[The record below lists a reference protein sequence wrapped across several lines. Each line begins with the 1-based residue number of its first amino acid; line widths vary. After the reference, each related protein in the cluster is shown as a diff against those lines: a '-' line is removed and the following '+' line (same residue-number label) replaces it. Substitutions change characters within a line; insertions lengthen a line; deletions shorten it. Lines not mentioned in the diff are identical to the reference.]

1 MCVETPAPPHAG
13 PVSNEKKSYLLEKI
27 LRGRLKRFE
36 PWLSVCRALS
46 GSVGALSGLCR
57 DSVGTL
63 SVDNCRASVGLCRL
77 ILTVTMCVLCRPLS
91 VCRDSVGLSV
101 CRSVGLCR

>member
-1 MCVETPAPPHAG
+1 MMAPEHYDAVSAVESMSLGDADG
-13 PVSNEKKSYLLEKI
+13 L
-27 LRGRLKRFE
+27 E

-63 SVDNCRASVGLCRL
+63 SVDNCRTSVGPLSASVSLCR
-77 ILTVTMCVLCRPLS
+77 TNP
-91 VCRDSVGLSV
+91 DSLYV
-101 CRSVGLCR
+101 